1 MRRNSTEFPKF
12 FWRRS
17 SERRAADKH
26 NKRTASPRVARAC
39 FLSWIVAGVW
49 LRDNILVRS
58 HHLPRQRDSGYTA
71 NSIAFTVALH
81 NTFNDLEVNLTSL
94 QPCLQE
100 QYR

>member
-26 NKRTASPRVARAC
+26 NKRTASPRVGREC
-39 FLSWIVAGVW
+39 FLYWIVAGVC
-49 LRDNILVRS
+49 LRDKILVRS

-71 NSIAFTVALH
+71 NSIAFTVILH
-81 NTFNDLEVNLTSL
+81 NTFNDLEVNLTARK
-94 QPCLQE
+94 PCLRG